1 MPLKTIFVGPS
12 FDSTVEGH
20 PPAISLVRYA
30 IALAESQNAHL
41 SVGVGVFKIIV
52 RSAIVK
58 DARNLIEAINDE
70 RHRQA
75 ETFAAEFASRIRA
88 AGLVCD
94 IEIAHDGYAPVTQR
108 FVQMSR
114 LADVAVLEP
123 NNEIL
128 SLQKGLIEE
137 VLIGSGRPVIVVPRE
152 WINKASPER
161 ILVAWDGSAKAARA
175 IGDALPLL
183 VQAREVEV
191 VAVSGDPDET
201 KRIDGADIAPHLARH
216 CPVVKVTQLLSSD
229 GDIAAVLGD
238 HAKMSR
244 ADLLVMGAYAHAKIM
259 QVVFGGVTRSMI
271 DDPPIPVYLSY

>member
-20 PPAISLVRYA
+20 PPAVSLVRYA
-30 IALAESQNAHL
+30 IALAESQSAHL
-41 SVGVGVFKIIV
+41 SICVGVFKINV
-52 RSAIVK
+52 HSAIVEE
-58 DARNLIEAINDE
+58 ARDLIAAVNNE
-70 RHRQA
+70 RRQHA
-75 ETFAAEFASRIRA
+75 VTFAEDLMRQVEA
-88 AGLVCD
+88 AGLIGN
-94 IEIAHDGYAPVTQR
+94 IEIAHDGYGSVTQR

-123 NNEIL
+123 NSDIL

-137 VLIGSGRPVIVVPRE
+137 VLFGSGRPVIVVPRE
-152 WINKASPER
+152 WTKKANPER

-183 VQAREVEV
+183 MQAMEVEV
-191 VAVSGDPDET
+191 VAVSGDPDDT

-216 CPVVKVTQLLSSD
+216 CPVVKVTQLHSSN
-229 GDIAAVLGD
+229 GDIAATLGD
-238 HAKMSR
+238 HAKLSR

-271 DDPPIPVYLSY
+271 DAPPIPVYLSY